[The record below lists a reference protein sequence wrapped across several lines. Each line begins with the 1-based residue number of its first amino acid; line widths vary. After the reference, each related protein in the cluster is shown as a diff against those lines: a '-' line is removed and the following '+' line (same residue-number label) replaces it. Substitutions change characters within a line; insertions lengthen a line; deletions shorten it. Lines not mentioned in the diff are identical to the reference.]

1 MDYISFIFDIVMGY
15 IALFIAAAGT
25 LVIIGAPLYDIAD
38 DIHESNKK
46 KQYAYARKENHY
58 EHQ

>member
-1 MDYISFIFDIVMGY
+1 MNYINFIFDIVMGY

-25 LVIIGAPLYDIAD
+25 LIIIGTPLYAIAD
-38 DIHESNKK
+38 DIHENKKK
-46 KQYAYARKENHY
+46 KQYTYARKENHY